1 MAFRC
6 IEAQRRPSGVGVIT
20 LRRPEKLNALSID
33 MRCEISLCLGSSR
46 DADDVLA
53 VVITGA
59 GRAFSAG
66 FDLDEFKQPERYE
79 ELFQSSAR
87 YHRDVWYFPKPT
99 IAAVNGTAVGG
110 GLDLAALCD
119 IRICSEKARFAH
131 PELKYGAPP
140 LFTPLRWIV
149 GDGVARDLCLSRRS
163 IDAQEAHRI
172 RLVSEVVGPE
182 EVLRRAEALAGSI
195 AEAPPEA
202 LRYTKSFM
210 SQSAA
215 PDFEACF
222 AVEHDRSF
230 RELLLRPGHWLASPE
245 LDS

>member
-1 MAFRC
+1 MPFGC
-6 IEAQRRPSGVGVIT
+6 IEAERRPSGVGVIT

-33 MRCEISLCLGSSR
+33 MRSEISLCLGSWR

-66 FDLDEFKQPERYE
+66 FDLDEFKQPERCE

-99 IAAVNGTAVGG
+99 IAAVNGTAMGG
-110 GLDLAALCD
+110 GFDLAVLCD
-119 IRICSEKARFAH
+119 VRICSEKARFAH

-172 RLVSEVVGPE
+172 RLVSEVVAPE
-182 EVLRRAEALAGSI
+182 EVLGRAEALASSI
-195 AEAPPEA
+195 AEAPRDA

-210 SQSAA
+210 SQSAGA
-215 PDFEACF
+215 DFEACF
-222 AVEHDRSF
+222 VVEHDRAF
-230 RELLLRPGHWLASPE
+230 REFLLRPGHWR
-245 LDS
+245 